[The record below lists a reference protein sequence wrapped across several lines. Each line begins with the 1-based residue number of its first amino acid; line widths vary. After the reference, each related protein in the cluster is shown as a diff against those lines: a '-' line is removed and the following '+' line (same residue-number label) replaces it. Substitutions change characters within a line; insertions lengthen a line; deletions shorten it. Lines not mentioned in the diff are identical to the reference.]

1 MTHEEKIALVQV
13 MSNESDE
20 DKINAM
26 LTLSGSKILRKAF
39 PFDDDVEEVPVKYHV
54 LQCEIASYL
63 MGRMEALGEIRHNE
77 NGVDITWSSPEVPGE
92 MLKDV
97 TPYVRAW
104 GATE

>member
-1 MTHEEKIALVQV
+1 MTHEDMIALVQV
-13 MSNESDE
+13 MSNEYDE

-26 LTLSGSKILRKAF
+26 LTLAGSKIIAKAF
-39 PFDDDVEEVPVKYHV
+39 PFDDDVEEVPVKYHA

-77 NGVDITWSSPEVPGE
+77 NGVDITWASSSVPDD

-97 TPYVRAW
+97 VPYTRVW